1 MKVILLKGVPKIGKK
16 YDIKEV
22 NDGYASNFLIPK
34 KLAELATEKQ
44 VSKIKLIKE
53 TARMQ
58 QEIHSSLLKKNL
70 EDISGKIVTLKAL
83 ANEKGNLFKSIH
95 SKDIVAQLKKIH
107 SIDIAPETLMLSS
120 PIKDLGAHEIV
131 VSIENQKSTFSLV
144 VEKE

>member
-1 MKVILLKGVPKIGKK
+1 
-16 YDIKEV
+16 
-22 NDGYASNFLIPK
+22 
-34 KLAELATEKQ
+34 
-44 VSKIKLIKE
+44 
-53 TARMQ
+53 MQ
-58 QEIHSSLLKKNL
+58 LEIHASLLKKNL

-95 SKDIVAQLKKIH
+95 AKDIVDQLKKIH
-107 SIDIAPETLMLSS
+107 HIEIAPETLMLST